1 WPLLAGAKLVMAPPQ
16 AHRDPA
22 RLREVIVADG
32 ITTIHFVPSM
42 LQAFVEA
49 GELPA
54 CSSLRRVMSSG
65 EALNVELQ
73 QQFLSQSSASLNN
86 LYGPTEAAIDVSHWR
101 CVPEPD
107 ASSVPIGRP
116 IAQTTLRVL

>member
-1 WPLLAGAKLVMAPPQ
+1 
-16 AHRDPA
+16 
-22 RLREVIVADG
+22 
-32 ITTIHFVPSM
+32 SM

-65 EALNVELQ
+65 EALNVELHH
-73 QQFLSQSSASLNN
+73 QFLSQSSASLNN

-107 ASSVPIGRP
+107 ASSVALGRP
-116 IAQTTLRVL
+116 IAQTSLRVLDSRVNALPVGVAGELNIGGIALAQGYRGRPAL